1 MELRAFQLVEL
12 NVNRSPAVFPD
23 AVRQGHALQRE
34 KTRSGNE
41 AQETCRATAQG
52 KNMRR
57 CLLRLSSPQAHCHL
71 RSPGLSRSPFS
82 HRYYTTT
89 CIMSSPAGVKRN
101 ADHISSSPTIDNNKK
116 PKSNGSIT
124 SFFGA
129 PKAKPTGAQPAT
141 ASSSFNKQKWVD
153 SLTQEQK
160 DLLQLEINT
169 MDESWLARLKDEVV
183 TPEFLALKQFLKK
196 EKEAGVKIFPPENE
210 IYSWYRTVTPVSCS
224 KGLN

>member
-1 MELRAFQLVEL
+1 
-12 NVNRSPAVFPD
+12 
-23 AVRQGHALQRE
+23 
-34 KTRSGNE
+34 
-41 AQETCRATAQG
+41 
-52 KNMRR
+52 
-57 CLLRLSSPQAHCHL
+57 
-71 RSPGLSRSPFS
+71 
-82 HRYYTTT
+82 
-89 CIMSSPAGVKRN
+89 MSSPAGVKRN

-210 IYSWYRTVTPVSCS
+210 IYSWYRLLLPSPVL
-224 KGLN
+224 KG